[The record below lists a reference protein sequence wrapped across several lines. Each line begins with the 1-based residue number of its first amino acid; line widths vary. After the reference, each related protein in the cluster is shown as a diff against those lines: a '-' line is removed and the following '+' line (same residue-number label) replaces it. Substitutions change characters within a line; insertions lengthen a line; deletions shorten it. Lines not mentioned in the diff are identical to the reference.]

1 METII
6 MKIQQAAYD
15 ILKGE
20 NRPLPATEIAKR
32 VLEKGLKSSEAKDPV
47 SSFAQTV
54 EKNIRDGIYNDP
66 KLIFIH
72 SAQGRLVGLPSWE
85 KKDAMPEASLTR
97 THEFTL
103 KVPVELFEKIQ
114 LATQAKIAK
123 SFEETVILLLK
134 NGLTTMASKIKEGL
148 SHQLRKLDEL

>member
-1 METII
+1 MR
-6 MKIQQAAYD
+6 IQQAAYD
-15 ILKGE
+15 ILKEE
-20 NRPLPATEIAKR
+20 NRPLPATDIAKR
-32 VLEKGLKSSEAKDPV
+32 VLEKGMKSSDAKDPIA
-47 SSFAQTV
+47 SFAQTI

-72 SAQGRLVGLPSWE
+72 NAQGRFVGLPSWE
-85 KKDAMPEASLTR
+85 KKDATPEANVTR
-97 THEFTL
+97 IQEFTL

-148 SHQLRKLDEL
+148 SHQLKKLDEL